1 MGVEDTVVS
10 EIITRNLWLAEAR
23 DHEDGKMFYSVAG
36 PYVGVS
42 TSRRAKEG
50 FFYVAVLDEELEL
63 GEEAFFTFEEAV
75 QKVRKNMEEEAKVT
89 LIWTVNE
96 EENINGEKHLCIL
109 GPLRGRLANNCEGV
123 KSGMVVEVN
132 NGDEYVIGEDA
143 FLTIQD
149 VAAHITD
156 KATRHEKK

>member
-1 MGVEDTVVS
+1 MVS
-10 EIITRNLWLAEAR
+10 EIITKNLWLAEAR

-36 PYVGVS
+36 PYVGVG
-42 TSRRAKEG
+42 RMEEEE
-50 FFYVAVLDEELEL
+50 FFWVAVLDEKVEL

-75 QKVRKNMEEEAKVT
+75 QKVRENMEEEAKEKAKMT

-96 EENINGEKHLCIL
+96 EKNINGEKHLCIL
-109 GPLRGRLANNCEGV
+109 GPLRCRLANNCEGV